1 MGSRELLNLNH
12 KTLDSTLET
21 DHHRAAAVTMPTQ
34 DFSLEMEPLMQVL
47 LELQLDLQDNMLLI
61 RFSTHAPEVATEI
74 KTPTTEF
81 LEETLETFFWE
92 LLEDLLQLLSLM
104 LLLEVLV
111 EDKIFHH
118 ILP

>member
-1 MGSRELLNLNH
+1 
-12 KTLDSTLET
+12 
-21 DHHRAAAVTMPTQ
+21 
-34 DFSLEMEPLMQVL
+34 MQVL
-47 LELQLDLQDNMLLI
+47 LELLLDLQDNMLLI

-104 LLLEVLV
+104 LQPEVLV
-111 EDKIFHH
+111 EDKICHH
-118 ILP
+118 IHMTLN

>member
-1 MGSRELLNLNH
+1 
-12 KTLDSTLET
+12 
-21 DHHRAAAVTMPTQ
+21 MP
-34 DFSLEMEPLMQVL
+34 VL
-47 LELQLDLQDNMLLI
+47 LELPLDLLVNMLPI
-61 RFSTHAPEVATEI
+61 RFSIHALEVATEI

-111 EDKIFHH
+111 EDKNISSLMTLNHGRTKYGMATLFQ
-118 ILP
+118 IDQATFICRQ